1 MLEPLPGSAGGGS
14 VAAVLEPPRENHE
27 VSGPG
32 PGLRF
37 EIDDDA
43 ANDAALLQ
51 ALGDRS
57 GSPAVALT
65 TEEIELLSA

>member
-1 MLEPLPGSAGGGS
+1 MARLAEVQNRQVELREEIAHGPPASAN
-14 VAAVLEPPRENHE
+14 EKE
-27 VSGPG
+27 

-37 EIDDDA
+37 EIDDA

-51 ALGDRS
+51 ALGDKS